1 MNKKLKDTA
10 ATIGMAALLFL
21 LMLLW
26 IRGYSGWYQKLT
38 GKSDPDL
45 KYGKRITWVMFGLFV
60 VWAYVL
66 LFELIPGLNMD
77 TLEGTDVEAT
87 LANLPT
93 ILLYIVAPIWGCKY
107 GETE

>member
-38 GKSDPDL
+38 GKNDPDY
-45 KYGKRITWVMFGLFV
+45 KMGRRIMWVMFGMFA

-66 LFELIPGLNMD
+66 LFELIPGL
-77 TLEGTDVEAT
+77 TFELLEHNIWTQIG
-87 LANLPT
+87 LGSM
-93 ILLYIVAPIWGCKY
+93 ILYIPLLGLKFNRQ
-107 GETE
+107 

>member
-10 ATIGMAALLFL
+10 ATIGIAALLFV
-21 LMLLW
+21 LMLVW

-45 KYGKRITWVMFGLFV
+45 KYGKRITWVMFGMFA

-66 LFELIPGLNMD
+66 LFELIPGL
-77 TLEGTDVEAT
+77 TFELLEHNIWAQIG
-87 LANLPT
+87 LGSM
-93 ILLYIVAPIWGCKY
+93 ILYIPLLGLKFNRQ
-107 GETE
+107 

>member
-10 ATIGMAALLFL
+10 ATIGIAALLFL

-45 KYGKRITWVMFGLFV
+45 KYGKRITWVMFGMFA

-66 LFELIPGLNMD
+66 LFELIPGL
-77 TLEGTDVEAT
+77 TFELLEHNIWTQIG
-87 LANLPT
+87 LGSM
-93 ILLYIVAPIWGCKY
+93 ILYIPLLGLKFNRQ
-107 GETE
+107 